1 MATSKDKNPK
11 NKKSRSGEESG
22 PQPQTD
28 PEYPVRPGSKS
39 PEIPLDEQ
47 LINEWDQQ
55 NPTLFDRLDE
65 GEMMPVDQEKNGDG
79 FEDAIHG
86 DAYKRISPEEF
97 DEFDS
102 LMEEDGRADT
112 PENGERPTPRLK
124 LLEDDEVDEIERIF
138 EDEQELSAN
147 DVFEAV
153 VDAPIQEREETAM
166 PNDPV
171 PEENEVE
178 AYIEHSDVPPPDFE
192 DRGMGGGFF
201 IAEDELQPTAQTLP
215 EEAEYAPPQPDTQ
228 APEEAETRTTFASD
242 LFFAPG
248 PTMEI
253 HAPPPIVGDL
263 PANSE
268 IMQKEVTDD
277 RVSKLMYRAEM
288 ARRRIN
294 DEIDSIE
301 LARDLL
307 ELIRSSTTLILSG
320 KDNYEEADRS
330 LNEVEFRLSYTRRVK
345 VWSEAIAYRL
355 LAYEVFWLLF
365 LGLGALFIPSILS
378 AMISDLNELSPNSLP
393 DFIMMDDL
401 FLGVSTAL
409 WGGLGGVVGAMYS
422 LWRHVSLKQDFNP
435 QHKMWYYTQPI
446 MGIPIGVVIF
456 LVVRIGIG
464 FTVEGVLNFE
474 SPYGIYMLAWIAG
487 FQQNILYEI
496 IRQILKLFRVQN

>member
-1 MATSKDKNPK
+1 MATSKNKNSKSKKTQPDESASPQPTDKPDYPVK
-11 NKKSRSGEESG
+11 PG
-22 PQPQTD
+22 PQGPDT
-28 PEYPVRPGSKS
+28 
-39 PEIPLDEQ
+39 PLEEQ
-47 LINEWDQQ
+47 LINEWDRQEP
-55 NPTLFDRLDE
+55 PTFDRLDE
-65 GEMMPVDQEKNGDG
+65 DEMLS
-79 FEDAIHG
+79 EDADDNAAGLSDGIHS
-86 DAYKRISPEEF
+86 DAYRRIKVEEF
-97 DEFDS
+97 EEFDS
-102 LMEEDGRADT
+102 LMDEEVRAQIEDSAEL
-112 PENGERPTPRLK
+112 PPPKMK

-138 EDEQELSAN
+138 EEEQELTA
-147 DVFEAV
+147 DDIIEPV
-153 VDAPIQEREETAM
+153 VDAPEEVSEETTM
-166 PNDPV
+166 EQEPLPQ
-171 PEENEVE
+171 ENEPEVYVE
-178 AYIEHSDVPPPDFE
+178 NLDEPPPDFE
-192 DRGMGGGFF
+192 DSGMGAGFF
-201 IAEDELQPTAQTLP
+201 VAEDELQPTQLTLP
-215 EEAEYAPPQPDTQ
+215 EEAEYAPPAQPVEEE
-228 APEEAETRTTFASD
+228 PEKPTAFASD

-248 PTMEI
+248 PTEEI
-253 HAPPPIVGDL
+253 HHPPAVVGDL
-263 PANSE
+263 PADSNIVE
-268 IMQKEVTDD
+268 KEVTDD

-330 LNEVEFRLSYTRRVK
+330 LNEVEFRLSYSRRVK

-355 LAYEVFWLLF
+355 LAYEVFWLLV

-378 AMISDLNELSPNSLP
+378 AMITQLSIVSPSSLP
-393 DFIMMDDL
+393 DFILMDDL

-456 LVVRIGIG
+456 LIVRIGIG
-464 FTVEGVLNFE
+464 FTVEGVLDFA
-474 SPYGIYMLAWIAG
+474 SPYAIYMMAWIAG

-496 IRQILKLFRVQN
+496 IRQILKLFRIQN

>member
-1 MATSKDKNPK
+1 MAESKDKNA
-11 NKKSRSGEESG
+11 KSSKTDKSEEAES
-22 PQPQTD
+22 QAKQD
-28 PEYPVRPGSKS
+28 YPIRPGTAGT
-39 PEIPLDEQ
+39 EQPLDEA

-55 NPTLFDRLDE
+55 NTPVFDRLIEDE
-65 GEMMPVDQEKNGDG
+65 MLAPNLDGNGTG
-79 FEDAIHG
+79 MSDAVHA
-86 DAYKRISPEEF
+86 DTYKRISPEEF
-97 DEFDS
+97 EEFD
-102 LMEEDGRADT
+102 LLDT
-112 PENGERPTPRLK
+112 AREKTQDENGSQDPPMLK
-124 LLEDDEVDEIERIF
+124 LLEDAEVDEIERIF
-138 EDEQELSAN
+138 DDEQEIGADDLL
-147 DVFEAV
+147 EPV
-153 VDAPIQEREETAM
+153 VDTPIDMTEETAM
-166 PNDPV
+166 DNEPAPQ
-171 PEENEVE
+171 EEELPPYE
-178 AYIEHSDVPPPDFE
+178 EGLDEPPPNFE

-201 IAEDELQPTAQTLP
+201 VADDELQPTQHVMP
-215 EEAEYAPPQPDTQ
+215 EEAEYKPQVQ
-228 APEEAETRTTFASD
+228 MPEDEEEKSEPTTFASD
-242 LFFAPG
+242 LFFPPG
-248 PTMEI
+248 PTFEI
-253 HAPPPIVGDL
+253 HDAPPVVGDL
-263 PANSE
+263 PADKD
-268 IMQKEVTDD
+268 IIQKEVTDD

-330 LNEVEFRLSYTRRVK
+330 LNEVEFRLSYSRRVK

-355 LAYEVFWLLF
+355 LAYEVFWLLV

-378 AMISDLNELSPNSLP
+378 ALLSELSQVSPASLP
-393 DFIMMDDL
+393 DFIMLDDL

-464 FTVEGVLNFE
+464 FTVEGALNFD
-474 SPYGIYMLAWIAG
+474 SPYGIYMLAWVAG

-496 IRQILKLFRVQN
+496 IRQILKLFRIQN